1 MWPLNGQW
9 NLLFAANAAG
19 ANETRVKREQ
29 ERETRDDAVR
39 GGETRR
45 DGGDDLRVPAVG
57 PDFRDERAAREEEG
71 NIFEP
76 RTRGFYT
83 GRTVATQTKMSDATR
98 TGVEGQSDMRR
109 GDARPVY
116 EGLGSLLQGE
126 YGRRR
131 SMGDGRRA
139 SEGKEMASEE
149 RECPE
154 PGASLQR
161 MQAEDP
167 GAPQPSPQLTR
178 PVHAIFVVLI
188 VRDRPACPAGT
199 QARAG
204 KGNGSYGSLLV
215 IGPGEREANVKLV
228 TQEYDVKGQGRSCG
242 EVCGADGCSS
252 QG

>member
-149 RECPE
+149 SSE
-154 PGASLQR
+154 
-161 MQAEDP
+161 
-167 GAPQPSPQLTR
+167 
-178 PVHAIFVVLI
+178 
-188 VRDRPACPAGT
+188 
-199 QARAG
+199 
-204 KGNGSYGSLLV
+204 
-215 IGPGEREANVKLV
+215 IGPHVRPGPRPGLVKEMDRMDRGDTLEMCMIMIV
-228 TQEYDVKGQGRSCG
+228 AEVG
-242 EVCGADGCSS
+242 EVVSKS
-252 QG
+252 QAWGWGRNGLA